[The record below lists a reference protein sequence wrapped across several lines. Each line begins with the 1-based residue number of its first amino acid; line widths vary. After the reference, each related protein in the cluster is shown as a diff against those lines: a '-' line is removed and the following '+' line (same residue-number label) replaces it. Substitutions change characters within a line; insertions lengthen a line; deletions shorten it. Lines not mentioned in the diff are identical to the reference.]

1 MKINPYHSKN
11 EKYKYD
17 GYRYATRVKSLDH
30 NKALEYSKLTNT
42 YDRKKYL
49 NEPSSSRKPNN
60 IDTKTYKELE
70 YPTYDKEGIIS
81 IDDYY
86 VYYKDK
92 VWSKSFD
99 KYLGILTTSKSKYV
113 MIRDP
118 VCRKHRRHILEEY

>member
-1 MKINPYHSKN
+1 MKTNPFHSKN
-11 EKYKYD
+11 EKYKYN
-17 GYRYATRVKSLDH
+17 GYRYAMEVKSLDH
-30 NKALEYSKLTNT
+30 DKAVEYGNLTNT

-49 NEPSSSRKPNN
+49 NEPPRSRKANN
-60 IDTKTYKELE
+60 IDSKTYVDLE

-86 VYYKDK
+86 IYYKDK

-99 KYLGILTTSKSKYV
+99 KYLSLLTTSKSKYV

-118 VCRKHRRHILEEY
+118 VSRKHRRHILEEY